1 VNFYG
6 AVFVLVIGFA
16 AVVVAVMPYIRHRQQ
31 REDFELYLH
40 DWAKPAAE
48 RFVPVA
54 EVSGGPPWAIT
65 PRYVGA
71 DGAPDWTAAEL
82 DRLAV
87 AADLTPPD
95 PEPEP
100 EPDPPGVPMMGAAA
114 TVLDLPL
121 PWLRDQLAARD
132 ADLAMWA
139 AEQRAQLH
147 KPVICP

>member
-1 VNFYG
+1 MNFYG

-54 EVSGGPPWAIT
+54 EVSDGPPWAIT

-82 DRLAV
+82 DRLA
-87 AADLTPPD
+87 ARTPRPRQAVPRRARRAHRRRSVERRCSGGLPD
-95 PEPEP
+95 RAEN
-100 EPDPPGVPMMGAAA
+100 
-114 TVLDLPL
+114 
-121 PWLRDQLAARD
+121 LRRTG
-132 ADLAMWA
+132 
-139 AEQRAQLH
+139 
-147 KPVICP
+147 